1 MNTPQPADE
10 RHQANAQAISD
21 KAKMLVD
28 LSGQLGLPQGNNGDP
43 ELNAAIASERA
54 ARAALAPD
62 TFHFEL
68 QAPDG
73 QRWTIYLDGHCE
85 GFRSGTVVRNHAVL
99 STDRLMG
106 EMRDKVVGDAGQ
118 YLKAATWYW
127 LVA

>member
-10 RHQANAQAISD
+10 RNQADAQAISD

-28 LSGQLGLPQGNNGDP
+28 LSGRLGLPLDSSGGP
-43 ELNAAIASERA
+43 ELNAAITSERA

-62 TFHFEL
+62 TLLVEL

-85 GFRSGTVVRNHAVL
+85 GFPAGTVVRNHAVL
-99 STDRLMG
+99 LTDRLIG
-106 EMRDKVVGDAGQ
+106 EMRRKVVGDAGQ
-118 YLKAATWYW
+118 
-127 LVA
+127 